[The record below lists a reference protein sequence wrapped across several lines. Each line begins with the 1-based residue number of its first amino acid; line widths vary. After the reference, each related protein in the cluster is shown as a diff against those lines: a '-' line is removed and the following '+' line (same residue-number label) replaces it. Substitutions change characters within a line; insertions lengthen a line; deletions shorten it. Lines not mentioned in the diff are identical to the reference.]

1 MDMFYALAE
10 PTRREI
16 IEMLA
21 KNGQLSATDICD
33 EFPVSHPAISQHL
46 KVLREANLVRVE
58 KQAQRRLY
66 RINPDAMVELEQWA
80 KQMTQLWS
88 DRFDALDRVLK
99 AEKRKGK
106 KLAK

>member
-21 KNGQLSATDICD
+21 KSGQLSATDICD
-33 EFPVSHPAISQHL
+33 KFPVSHPAISQHL
-46 KVLREANLVRVE
+46 KVLREAKLVRVE

-66 RINPDAMVELEQWA
+66 RINPDAMLELEEWA
-80 KQMTQLWS
+80 KQMTLLWS
-88 DRFDALDRVLK
+88 ARFDALDQVLK
-99 AEKRKGK
+99 AEKHKGK
-106 KLAK
+106 RLTK

>member
-1 MDMFYALAE
+1 MFYALAE

-46 KVLREANLVRVE
+46 KVLREAKLVRVE